1 MIVCKFG
8 GTSIGEPAAIRRLVE
23 IIRHRVDQ
31 QPIVVVSA
39 LAGVTNALLQ
49 LGDALS
55 DGNPPALKAGLGAIL
70 NRHLGV
76 ARELELDHAVDAELE
91 ASTTSL
97 LDRLVAA
104 LGRASDPELRD
115 HLAGHGEIWSSR
127 LVAGALSGD
136 GMNAEWVDI
145 RRAMITDDRFGRA
158 VPDLDE
164 LRRRAPEA
172 FGPILTRGAV
182 PVTQG
187 YIGVTR
193 DGRSTTLGR
202 GGSDYT
208 ASLLGAA
215 LHVDR
220 VEIWTDV
227 SGLMTADPRIVPHA
241 RPLALAS
248 HHEAAELAAFGA
260 TVLHPATA
268 APLVEA
274 GIPAVILNSF
284 APEEPGTTILSGVRP
299 KPVGASPV
307 RSISCKKGVTVVN
320 VRAPAMLGT
329 TGFLAEFFAIFARL
343 GVSVDVL
350 ASSEVSISCTIDDTR
365 HLDELITA
373 LQAVGEVKVHRN
385 RAIIGVVGIDLRGT
399 RGLASRIFSAIRGI
413 NVEVISQGASEIN
426 VTFVVREDDG
436 PSAVRQLHDE
446 FFGREES

>member
-8 GTSIGEPAAIRRLVE
+8 GTSVGEPAAIRRLVE
-23 IIRHRVDQ
+23 IIRHRVNQ

-49 LGDALS
+49 LGDPLAA
-55 DGNPPALKAGLGAIL
+55 GNAAELKAGLGAIL
-70 NRHLGV
+70 NRQLGV
-76 ARELELDHAVDAELE
+76 ARELELDHAVDGELE
-91 ASTTSL
+91 AST
-97 LDRLVAA
+97 AA
-104 LGRASDPELRD
+104 LRSHLIEVLGRAPDAELLD
-115 HLAGHGEIWSSR
+115 HLAGHGELWSSR
-127 LVAGALSGD
+127 LVAGALTGA
-136 GMNAEWVDI
+136 GVPAEWTDV
-145 RRAMITDDRFGRA
+145 RGAMITDDRFGRA
-158 VPDLDE
+158 APDRDE
-164 LRRRAPEA
+164 LRRRAPLV
-172 FGPILTRGAV
+172 FGPVLERGAV

-187 YIGVTR
+187 YIGVTT

-208 ASLLGAA
+208 AALLGAA
-215 LHVDR
+215 LAVNR

-260 TVLHPATA
+260 KVLHPATA
-268 APLVEA
+268 APLVDA

-284 APEEPGTTILSGVRP
+284 APEEPGTTILSGARP
-299 KPVGASPV
+299 EPVGASPV

-329 TGFLAEFFAIFARL
+329 TGFLAEFFAIFARH

-350 ASSEVSISCTIDDTR
+350 ASSEVSISCTIDETHR
-365 HLDELITA
+365 LDELTAA

-426 VTFVVREDDG
+426 VTFVVREEDG
-436 PSAVRQLHDE
+436 PSAVRLLHDE
-446 FFGREES
+446 FFGREAA

>member
-1 MIVCKFG
+1 MIICKFG
-8 GTSIGEPAAIRRLVE
+8 GTSVGEPTAIRRLVE
-23 IIRHRVDQ
+23 IVRHRTSQ

-39 LAGVTNALLQ
+39 LAGVTNSLLQ
-49 LGDALS
+49 LGEALTS
-55 DGNPPALKAGLGAIL
+55 GDEPALKAGVGVIL

-76 ARELELDHAVDAELE
+76 ARELTLDHAVDAELE
-91 ASTTSL
+91 SSA
-97 LDRLVAA
+97 AA
-104 LGRASDPELRD
+104 LLARLLAAAGSAPDAELKD
-115 HLAGHGEIWSSR
+115 YLAGHGEIWSSR
-127 LVAGALSGD
+127 VVAGALSAAGIP
-136 GMNAEWVDI
+136 AEWVDV
-145 RRAMITDDRFGRA
+145 RGAMITDDAFGKA
-158 VPDLDE
+158 TPDTAE
-164 LRRRAPEA
+164 LRARAPGLFEPVLA
-172 FGPILTRGAV
+172 RGAV

-215 LHVDR
+215 LGVKR

-260 TVLHPATA
+260 KVLHPATA

-284 APEEPGTTILSGVRP
+284 APDDPGTTILSGARP
-299 KPVGASPV
+299 EPIGTSPV

-329 TGFLAEFFAIFARL
+329 TGFLASFFAIFARY
-343 GVSVDVL
+343 GVAVDVL
-350 ASSEVSISCTIDDTR
+350 ASSEVSISCTIDDTHR
-365 HLDELITA
+365 LEELTTA
-373 LQAVGEVKVHRN
+373 LRSVGEVKVHRN

-426 VTFVVREDDG
+426 VTFVVREEDG
-436 PSAVRQLHDE
+436 PSAVRLLHDE
-446 FFGREES
+446 FFGREAA